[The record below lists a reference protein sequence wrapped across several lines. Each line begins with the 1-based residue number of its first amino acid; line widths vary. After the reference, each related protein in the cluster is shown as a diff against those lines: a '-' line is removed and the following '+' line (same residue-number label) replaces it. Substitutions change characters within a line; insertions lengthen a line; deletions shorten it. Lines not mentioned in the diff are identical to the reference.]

1 MLLQAWSSFR
11 SEVVEEVAD
20 ALHSLEIN
28 IPHGSSLP
36 KFVQH
41 IVSKSDF
48 EQVLVRVRNN
58 VSHQLDENELRLL
71 VMLGMSA
78 IPIPDDD
85 YHNLCQEQSD
95 KIVVL
100 TKYIPEVWKDTLQSL
115 ETLPAESAAWDQVES
130 LIAEVRKLAVLKIS
144 QRDVQRR
151 LLQEAIERL
160 QSREDLSY
168 FEAEYV
174 LSWSTEH
181 IDEAVAGPLAQEV
194 NQLLEDMAAYLA
206 LKEEQP
212 ETIGERRQLKARED
226 ALEQNIVSHRDHLNA
241 LLSPLPDGQTP
252 PEETIEAHL
261 TDQELIEDASKLID
275 ETVPAH
281 EAPDLETDTVSW
293 TVTEEPVASTPYG
306 QQEFEEPLEGVGPT
320 SVEETAPALG
330 ELLDDPSGPVRDTV
344 VHEQPEIEVFD
355 EPKAELRPL
364 TNAAQMWRLE
374 GTADAAKA
382 FFWATLAHGDW
393 SGAYW
398 LARAIQSR
406 FAETPLDPELLA
418 VVVGAPLVTTDSAQM
433 AQDMATRIHQYDS
446 EALGWPGSLLAL
458 GAALRGTLV
467 APEAGFAPWLER
479 PSAIPSL
486 YEIVNAVREFSNY
499 RIVLRPSLLHGV
511 ASEDERRSRIAEAA
525 RRMEDYMKRAPRQT
539 MSYQPAT
546 AIWREMVARKNPL
559 YELMQLV
566 SENKANNTQRV
577 SQILNEW
584 GDKDFIE
591 HQIDSIRGRKQPR
604 IVASARQEIIRSVQE
619 ICGLARSWQQ
629 LTEQEER
636 IAREGKWLF
645 QQVATLRTR
654 VQNSISSVGLELKE
668 LSGPEAAAAPRA
680 CVLAFTQQL
689 CDFLRTLELP
699 TDAFECQSAP
709 PWYRFVPH
717 SSAESDLRAVLI
729 QRLYWLPE
737 LTPERVY
744 SGVDAPELP
753 QVIDALSQAWADERD
768 THETLEL
775 WLKKEDFRYVEYLL
789 EALPEQDRESAQREY
804 QETRNDARE
813 RLAQQVEQLRE
824 EIEQAVVDGL
834 IADDMRAE
842 YLGQLDSMAPYDT
855 DEFPSKYARLAEI
868 RADIENARQYR
879 LDALARTWDD
889 ERKQQLSLVGP
900 DRWTY
905 VEQRVHEAF
914 ERRDSRAI
922 EEYLDH
928 ISGVGQMDKQ
938 QFQDIFSDTTATHDL
953 LEEFLQ
959 KLDTIERELGHNGE
973 GLRTLERAIKDG
985 TRFAEYNLS
994 NLSKPRQREVFS
1006 ALEAWQRLKGTDG
1019 RIGDGQLFQSLA
1031 ILLNFLQ
1038 YQLDSLTASYPF
1050 NIMQRKNDSIL
1061 VQSQMTVSEALVRPV
1076 PQFGSMSGGQFD
1088 VLCVWERPSADTLS
1102 ALLYD
1107 LRSESRSTIV
1117 LYFGRITRQRRK
1129 QIARDRDKHLPVVI
1143 LDETLLAFVALK
1155 SMAQNPLPVFLKC
1168 ALPYTGISP
1177 YTPGQA
1183 GNVPPEIFFG
1193 REEMVRQLQGLET
1206 CIVFG
1211 GRQLGKSALLRNVQA
1226 RFHNPKSEQY
1236 AWVKDIKNVGNPAHR
1251 LKTDTLWPMLRDG
1264 FKEMGLWGRARA
1276 EREDDI
1282 VNHIRQVVLENP
1294 SRRVIVLLDE
1304 ADNFLETDASENF
1317 RIVDRLRVLMVDT
1330 QRRFKVVFAGLHNV
1344 QRFKNVPNQP
1354 LAHFGKALCVG
1365 PLEPTEALKLV
1376 RQPLEVMGFHIDN
1389 STALRILSHTNY
1401 HPGLIQLFCDE
1412 LLKWLYRNP
1421 RVQIPYEIKREDVDA
1436 VYLRQ
1441 NVRDGIRQRFEWT
1454 LALDPRYQVVAC
1466 SLIEDQTRDRDSY
1479 SRQYTSSEILGIAR
1493 NWWQEGFEQVEIKSL
1508 LDEMVGLGVLIE
1520 SSEGLYRLRSPNL
1533 VRLMGEANVEQ
1544 ALLQVADLL
1553 PPQRRLDPDHHHALL
1568 NVQQDLYSPLT
1579 IAQEHLL
1586 NKDNTGVGLLFSST
1600 IAGSKRIDDV
1610 LRYFLPV
1617 GIPESEG
1624 ACQELRLRL
1633 HDGTQLVDEIQR
1645 VAKQHPTAKHL
1656 ILSYR
1661 FQADMGEQQ
1670 LIDQVEKAAEFLK
1683 RDEVQLKHRIRLICL
1698 LDSRAAWTWM
1708 QIDPQDREA
1717 LEQWVDAVVSM
1728 APWSKPG
1735 VRQWMEHR
1743 EMITTEDTLRHVYD
1757 ASGGWHSLLED
1768 LFKACGSKSGVDP
1781 RDQAVKLTEQFGEAN
1796 FRQAIWDRLDLK
1808 GLPVAEVIL
1817 RFLCQENGPENAGV
1831 SADLVSPQ
1839 LVDEPLVS
1847 SDDDCRRAL
1856 ALLERLRYISLDT
1869 DEDQLIRVNPVILR
1883 TAL

>member
-1 MLLQAWSSFR
+1 
-11 SEVVEEVAD
+11 V
-20 ALHSLEIN
+20 
-28 IPHGSSLP
+28 
-36 KFVQH
+36 
-41 IVSKSDF
+41 
-48 EQVLVRVRNN
+48 
-58 VSHQLDENELRLL
+58 
-71 VMLGMSA
+71 
-78 IPIPDDD
+78 
-85 YHNLCQEQSD
+85 
-95 KIVVL
+95 
-100 TKYIPEVWKDTLQSL
+100 
-115 ETLPAESAAWDQVES
+115 
-130 LIAEVRKLAVLKIS
+130 
-144 QRDVQRR
+144 
-151 LLQEAIERL
+151 
-160 QSREDLSY
+160 
-168 FEAEYV
+168 
-174 LSWSTEH
+174 
-181 IDEAVAGPLAQEV
+181 
-194 NQLLEDMAAYLA
+194 
-206 LKEEQP
+206 
-212 ETIGERRQLKARED
+212 
-226 ALEQNIVSHRDHLNA
+226 
-241 LLSPLPDGQTP
+241 
-252 PEETIEAHL
+252 
-261 TDQELIEDASKLID
+261 
-275 ETVPAH
+275 
-281 EAPDLETDTVSW
+281 
-293 TVTEEPVASTPYG
+293 
-306 QQEFEEPLEGVGPT
+306 FEEPE
-320 SVEETAPALG
+320 
-330 ELLDDPSGPVRDTV
+330 
-344 VHEQPEIEVFD
+344 
-355 EPKAELRPL
+355 AELRAV
-364 TNAAQMWRLE
+364 TDAAQMWRLDQSPDSAE
-374 GTADAAKA
+374 V

-418 VVVGAPLVTTDSAQM
+418 VVVGASLATTDSAQM
-433 AQDMATRIHQYDS
+433 AQDMATLIHQYDS
-446 EALGWPGSLLAL
+446 EALEWPGSLLAL

-467 APEAGFAPWLER
+467 APEAGFALWLEC

-486 YEIVNAVREFSNY
+486 YEIVNAVREFSDY

-511 ASEDERRSRIAEAA
+511 ASEDERRSRIAEVA
-525 RRMEDYMKRAPRQT
+525 RRMQDYMERAPRQT

-546 AIWREMVARKNPL
+546 AIWREMVARKSLL
-559 YELMQLV
+559 YELIQLV
-566 SENKANNTQRV
+566 SENKANSAQRV
-577 SQILNEW
+577 SQLLNEW
-584 GDKDFIE
+584 GDKDFVE
-591 HQIDSIRGRKQPR
+591 HQIDSIRGKKRPR
-604 IVASARQEIIRSVQE
+604 IVASARQEIIRSAQE
-619 ICGLARSWQQ
+619 ICALARSWQQ

-645 QQVATLRTR
+645 LQVATLRTQ
-654 VQNSISSVGLELKE
+654 VQNSISSVSLELKG
-668 LSGPEAAAAPRA
+668 LTGPETAAAPRA
-680 CVLAFTQQL
+680 CILAFTQQI
-689 CDFLRTLELP
+689 CDFLRTLDLP
-699 TDAFECQSAP
+699 TDTFECQSAP

-717 SSAESDLRAVLI
+717 FSAESNLRAVLI
-729 QRLYWLPE
+729 QRLHWLPE
-737 LTPERVY
+737 LTPEHVY
-744 SGVDAPELP
+744 SGADAAELP
-753 QVIDALSQAWADERD
+753 HVIDALSQAWADERD
-768 THETLEL
+768 THEALEL
-775 WLKKEDFRYVEYLL
+775 WLKKEDFRYVEHLL
-789 EALPEQDRESAQREY
+789 EALPEQDFESAQRKY
-804 QETRNDARE
+804 QEALDDARE

-834 IADDMRAE
+834 IADDMRAA
-842 YLGQLDSMAPYDT
+842 YLGQLDSMAPYET
-855 DEFPSKYARLAEI
+855 DEFPSRYARLGEI
-868 RADIENARQYR
+868 RAEIEDARQYR

-889 ERKQQLSLVGP
+889 ERKRQFPLVGP

-928 ISGVGQMDKQ
+928 ISGVGQMDEQ
-938 QFQDIFSDTTATHDL
+938 HFQDIFSDTTSTHNL
-953 LEEFLQ
+953 LDDFLQ
-959 KLDTIERELGHNGE
+959 MLDTIERELGHNR
-973 GLRTLERAIKDG
+973 GLEALERAIRDG
-985 TRFAEYNLS
+985 KRFADYH
-994 NLSKPRQREVFS
+994 LSKLSRPRQREVFS

-1019 RIGDGQLFQSLA
+1019 RIADGQLFQYLA
-1031 ILLNFLQ
+1031 GLLNFLQ
-1038 YQLDSLTASYPF
+1038 YQLDSQTASYRF

-1061 VQSQMTVSEALVRPV
+1061 VQSRMTVSEALVRPV

-1088 VLCVWERPSADTLS
+1088 VLCVWERPSADTLG

-1107 LRSESRSTIV
+1107 LRAESRSTIV
-1117 LYFGRITRQRRK
+1117 LYFGRITRQRRQ
-1129 QIARDRDKHLPVVI
+1129 QIARDRNKHLPVVI

-1155 SMAQNPLPVFLKC
+1155 SMTQNPLPVFLQC

-1282 VNHIRQVVLENP
+1282 VDHIRQIVLENP

-1421 RVQIPYEIKREDVDA
+1421 RVQIPYKIKREDVDA

-1454 LALDPRYQVVAC
+1454 LALDPRYQVVAW
-1466 SLIEDQTRDRDSY
+1466 SLIENQTLDRDSY
-1479 SRQYTSSEILGIAR
+1479 SRQYTSSEILRIAR
-1493 NWWQEGFEQVEIKSL
+1493 SWWQEGFEQVEIKSL

-1520 SSEGLYRLRSPNL
+1520 SEGLYRLRSPNL

-1544 ALLQVADLL
+1544 GLLQVADFA
-1553 PPQRRLDPDHHHALL
+1553 PSQRRLDPDHYHALL

-1586 NKDNTGVGLLFSST
+1586 NKDDTGIGLLFSST
-1600 IAGSKRIDDV
+1600 ITGSKRIDDV

-1624 ACQELRLRL
+1624 VCQELRPRL
-1633 HDGTQLVDEIQR
+1633 YDGTQLVDEIQR
-1645 VAKQHPTAKHL
+1645 VSKQYPAAKHL
-1656 ILSYR
+1656 ILSHR
-1661 FQADMGEQQ
+1661 FQADVREQQ
-1670 LIDQVEKAAEFLK
+1670 LTDQVEKAAEFLRRYKAHLK
-1683 RDEVQLKHRIRLICL
+1683 RRIRLICL

-1708 QIDPQDREA
+1708 GIDPQHREA
-1717 LEQWVDAVVSM
+1717 LEQRVDAVVSM

-1781 RDQAVKLTEQFGEAN
+1781 RDQAVKLTEQSGEAN

-1808 GLPVAEVIL
+1808 GLPVAEIIL
-1817 RFLCQENGPENAGV
+1817 RFLCQENGPQNAGV
-1831 SADLVSPQ
+1831 PVGLISPQ
-1839 LVDEPLVS
+1839 LIDDPLVS
-1847 SDDDCRRAL
+1847 SDHDCQRAL

-1869 DEDQLIRVNPVILR
+1869 DEDKLEDQLVRVNPIILR